1 MDTPLMLKNRDPP
14 EEQLELQHTLALV
27 SPACSH
33 QSQGMRHG
41 VESVNYVAWPAD
53 QYLSHS
59 STAQRDTAPPPPT
72 HTHL

>member
-33 QSQGMRHG
+33 QG
-41 VESVNYVAWPAD
+41 
-53 QYLSHS
+53 
-59 STAQRDTAPPPPT
+59 
-72 HTHL
+72 